1 MGEGGSIVRGR
12 WEVFCGGG
20 EVLFC
25 GVGEVFCGG
34 GGGVL
39 WGRGV
44 FCGGGCVLFCGG
56 GGGVV
61 TETALSEYSCC
72 LCAPSLQRGL
82 IQHLK
87 L

>member
-12 WEVFCGGG
+12 GRCS
-20 EVLFC
+20 
-25 GVGEVFCGG
+25 VGEGE
-34 GGGVL
+34 
-39 WGRGV
+39 V
-44 FCGGGCVLFCGG
+44 FCGGGCVLFGGG

-87 L
+87 LLKSEEMCPK